1 MATPPRAPAQ
11 RERRGPPAPA
21 AVAVSVILPAYRAA
35 ATLPATL
42 ASLFAQT
49 FADFEV
55 IVVDDASPDHTWE
68 VLLAT
73 PAPRPLLALRSAHN
87 QGPAAARN
95 LALAHARGQVLAFAD
110 ADDVFYPDKLARQYA
125 ALCARRPAAVAN
137 FCAAHDEQGRL
148 QTRQVGTRFAD
159 DLLLFRQDIISTS
172 GLLCW
177 RDTVQA
183 LGGFPHGLR
192 AKEDVALVVRLLQHG
207 AVDYLPQSLYR
218 KNFSGR
224 RRAQVIL
231 AGVEA
236 FWRTFAAELQALP
249 DRHRARAQGALYG
262 RLAGLALTE
271 GEAAACWTYLTRGC
285 RASPGA
291 CAGALLGG
299 LGRSVRR
306 HRPGWTAGPARVPE
320 S

>member
-1 MATPPRAPAQ
+1 MS
-11 RERRGPPAPA
+11 GP
-21 AVAVSVILPAYRAA
+21 VRSVL
-35 ATLPATL
+35 
-42 ASLFAQT
+42 
-49 FADFEV
+49 
-55 IVVDDASPDHTWE
+55 
-68 VLLAT
+68 
-73 PAPRPLLALRSAHN
+73 
-87 QGPAAARN
+87 
-95 LALAHARGQVLAFAD
+95 
-110 ADDVFYPDKLARQYA
+110 
-125 ALCARRPAAVAN
+125 
-137 FCAAHDEQGRL
+137 
-148 QTRQVGTRFAD
+148 
-159 DLLLFRQDIISTS
+159 
-172 GLLCW
+172 LLCW

-183 LGGFPHGLR
+183 LGGFPCGLR